1 MKWRENPASVRPM
14 LATLAEP
21 PLKGRGL
28 VYEPKYDGIRALVHV
43 PPKNDPGGVRLWSR
57 LGNEKT
63 AQFPS
68 IVRAAEPLRR
78 SLRAPLLLDAE
89 IVALDGKGNPAGFQ
103 RLQGRIHLSDAR
115 DVEQIDKAQP
125 VALIAFDLL
134 RDGDEDIRGLPLTER
149 RARLDAHLRP
159 HASATLRISEQMAE
173 DGTALDARA
182 RREGWEGLIVKEAAA
197 PYQSGRRS
205 PTWRKCK
212 VVHEQE
218 FVVGGWTEPRHT
230 RSYFGALLL
239 GVHDDK
245 TGALIY
251 VGHTGTGFDQAELER
266 VSKLVKARE
275 ISRSPFATQPK
286 TNETPHWARPDLVAQ
301 VRFTEWTADAKLR
314 HPVYLGLRDDKRA
327 SDVRREEPVKG
338 SKRGQTGVKRGSNGG
353 QTGVTPVRR
362 AANKVDASLSAV
374 IDQLQALEDA
384 RRDGTIELPDGGR
397 LGISNPAKVFW
408 PQGKLTKGDLL
419 RYYVEVAPFIL
430 PAVADRPLVMK
441 RFPNGV
447 TGMAF
452 YQQRKR
458 LEQPPPGVRIETI
471 ADNIDPILE
480 GDEQR
485 FIGGSLITLLYMTQ
499 IAAISQD
506 PWFSRV
512 QSALDADYVAIDL
525 DPDDDAPFSRVL
537 EVARWVHDE
546 LEALGVPGVPKTSGS
561 SGLHI
566 YVPLPPHTSYESG
579 QLFCQIVATVVA
591 SRHPKV
597 ATVERTVRARPRGT
611 VYVDFLQNILGKTL
625 ATAYS
630 ARASD
635 FAGVS
640 TPLTW
645 DEVHAGVDPK
655 DFTIKTAPARFR
667 EVGDLWARL
676 RKSKP
681 ANLESVFKK
690 YKKTL

>member
-1 MKWRENPASVRPM
+1 MRWRENPASVRPM

-21 PLKGRGL
+21 PLTGRGL

-43 PPKNDPGGVRLWSR
+43 PPTDDPNGVRLWSR
-57 LGNEKT
+57 LGNDKT
-63 AQFPS
+63 SQFPS
-68 IVRAAEPLRR
+68 LVRAIEPLRR
-78 SLRAPLLLDAE
+78 SLPAPLLLDAE
-89 IVALDGKGNPAGFQ
+89 IVALDHKGNPAGFQ
-103 RLQGRIHLSDAR
+103 RLQGRIHLTGAREVDA
-115 DVEQIDKAQP
+115 IDKAQP

-134 RDGDEDIRGLPLTER
+134 RDGDDDVRGLPLTER
-149 RARLDAHLRP
+149 RARLDAHIRP
-159 HASATLRISEQMAE
+159 YLSGTLRISEQVSE

-182 RREGWEGLIVKEAAA
+182 RREGWEGLIVKEAAG

-205 PTWRKCK
+205 PTWRKRK

-239 GVHDDK
+239 GVHDDT
-245 TGALIY
+245 TGALTY
-251 VGHTGTGFDQAELER
+251 VGHTGTGFDQTELER
-266 VSKLVKARE
+266 VSKLLKARE
-275 ISRSPFATQPK
+275 IPRSPFSTQPK
-286 TNETPHWARPDLVAQ
+286 TNEPPHWVRPDLVAQ

-327 SDVRREEPVKG
+327 SDVHREEPVKR
-338 SKRGQTGVKRGSNGG
+338 SDRGQTRVRQGSDRGR
-353 QTGVTPVRR
+353 TRR
-362 AANKVDASLSAV
+362 KTHQPTAGKLDPALSRV
-374 IDQLQALEDA
+374 IDQIQALEHA

-397 LGISNPAKVFW
+397 IGVTNPAKVFW

-419 RYYVEVAPFIL
+419 RYYVEVSPLIL

-441 RFPNGV
+441 RFPNGI

-471 ADNIDPILE
+471 ADRIDPILE

-512 QSALDADYVAIDL
+512 QSPLDADYAAIDL

-546 LEALGVPGVPKTSGS
+546 LEALGVAGVPKTSGS

-566 YVPLPPHTSYESG
+566 YIPLPPDTSYESG
-579 QLFCQIVATVVA
+579 QLFCQIVATFVA

-597 ATVERTVRARPRGT
+597 ATVERTVRARPKGT

-645 DEVHAGVDPK
+645 DEVHEGVNPK
-655 DFTIKTAPARFR
+655 DFTIKSAPARFR
-667 EVGDLWARL
+667 EVGDLWVRL

-690 YKKTL
+690 YKKSF